1 MNPALVVIAI
11 GLACLDLGVFVA
23 LNVEAVVSTARS
35 NKAVARPTPSVAASA
50 AARGIGFE

>member
-23 LNVEAVVSTARS
+23 LNVQSVVSTARS
-35 NKAVARPTPSVAASA
+35 NKTASSAPSVVGSA